1 MFVCM
6 ALAITFLWS
15 TAAPSRVFPS
25 SEWVLAEKMQEITPD
40 AKIIEMSRRARIDY
54 LIRPLPG
61 RRGFL
66 SFKRAMR
73 TDPNDGYLVF
83 VLSTDPYDNEIYY
96 RVALEDGTLL
106 WKCAAGTY

>member
-1 MFVCM
+1 
-6 ALAITFLWS
+6 
-15 TAAPSRVFPS
+15 
-25 SEWVLAEKMQEITPD
+25 MQEITPD
-40 AKIIEMSRRARIDY
+40 AKMTEMSRRARVDY

-73 TDPNDGYLVF
+73 VDPNDAYLVF
-83 VLSTDPYDNEIYY
+83 VLSTDPYDREVYY

-106 WKCAAGTY
+106 WKCVAGTY